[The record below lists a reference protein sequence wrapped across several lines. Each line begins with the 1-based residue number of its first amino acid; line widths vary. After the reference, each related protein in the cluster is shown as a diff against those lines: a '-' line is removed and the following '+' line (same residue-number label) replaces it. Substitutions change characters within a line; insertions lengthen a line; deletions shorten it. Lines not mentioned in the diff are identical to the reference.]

1 MCPGFHT
8 DFFKVFH
15 ILEQKPTHMETQK
28 IEESLEAINE
38 NLVNIAHMLNA
49 VFTSVLSQEQR
60 DRYIRKGIESGWID
74 SSTDDIATH

>member
-1 MCPGFHT
+1 VCPGFQA